1 MAKAEI
7 DWDKIE
13 EENKREYKN
22 YAEVGT
28 YKVKVIGT
36 SIRDVDTQ
44 SGVQHI
50 IKFDIAETDDT
61 KYPGI
66 DRWVFKNNV
75 SFRQYHYRNLFMVL
89 GCSKDGAKAAVEECE
104 GAGGYDAI
112 AEKYAKTLG
121 QVANKY
127 KREIEIE
134 VRPQVDRNG
143 EYVIN
148 AKSGKPYTE
157 SEFVDQSVHFAAT
170 KAKQSNDSP
179 LDIKPEEIMDDAD
192 TIDPSDIPF

>member
-1 MAKAEI
+1 MAKATI

-13 EENKREYKN
+13 EENKREFKN
-22 YAEVGT
+22 YAEVGK
-28 YKVKVIGT
+28 YKVKLTGT

-66 DRWVFKNNV
+66 DRWVFKNNEG
-75 SFRQYHYRNLFMVL
+75 FRQYHYRNLFMIL

-104 GAGGYDAI
+104 GAGDYDAI

-121 QVANKY
+121 QVINKY
-127 KREIEIE
+127 KREVEIE

-148 AKSGKPYTE
+148 QKSGKPYAE
-157 SEFVDQSVHFAAT
+157 SEFVDPSVHFAAT
-170 KAKQSNDSP
+170 KAKQPNDSP
-179 LDIKPEEIMDDAD
+179 LDIKPEEIMDGAD
-192 TIDPSDIPF
+192 EISADDIPF